1 LFAAA
6 MQLDVAEL
14 LVAAAEAE
22 LEVLLLFPLLLLL
35 LFPLL
40 QATTVAASAATPAV
54 TARERR

>member
-1 LFAAA
+1 